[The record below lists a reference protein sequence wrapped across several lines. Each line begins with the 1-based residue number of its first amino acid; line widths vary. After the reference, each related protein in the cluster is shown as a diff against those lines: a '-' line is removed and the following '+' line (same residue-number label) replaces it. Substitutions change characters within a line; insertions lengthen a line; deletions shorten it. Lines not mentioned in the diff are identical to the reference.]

1 MTTLSIENTNTTTN
15 TKTTRPAIFT
25 RIPSIIGPLLL
36 VSDGEALTGLY
47 MESHTNGPA
56 VNPSWIES
64 DQWFGPAREQL
75 DAYFAGSLKH
85 FNLPIAPRGTAFQ
98 EAVWGALLTI
108 PYGATATY
116 AEIARKLGRP
126 DAVRAVGAANG
137 RNPISIIV
145 PCHRVVGSGGSLVGY
160 AGGLDRKRR
169 LLDLERPALPG
180 YPEARR

>member
-1 MTTLSIENTNTTTN
+1 MTTISIARS
-15 TKTTRPAIFT
+15 KTAKPVLFT

-47 MESHTNGPA
+47 MESHTYGPA
-56 VNPSWIES
+56 VNPAWIEAER
-64 DQWFGPAREQL
+64 WFRPAREQL
-75 DAYFAGSLKH
+75 DAYFAGSLTQ
-85 FNLPIAPRGTAFQ
+85 FNVPIAPRGTAFQ
-98 EAVWGALLTI
+98 EAVWRALLAI
-108 PYGATATY
+108 PYGTTATY
-116 AEIARKLGRP
+116 AGIAKRLGRP

-169 LLDLERPALPG
+169 LLDLERAGAPVMA
-180 YPEARR
+180 